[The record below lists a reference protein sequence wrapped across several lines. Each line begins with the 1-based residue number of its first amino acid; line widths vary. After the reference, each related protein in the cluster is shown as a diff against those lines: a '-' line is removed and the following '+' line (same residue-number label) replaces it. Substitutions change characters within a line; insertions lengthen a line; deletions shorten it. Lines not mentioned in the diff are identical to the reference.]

1 MQPQPRTRP
10 GDVST
15 DAGMDPGLKREI
27 CLRNA
32 SRALA
37 MRVDAARRDRA
48 DHPSAYREAG
58 EDASFENMHKGTSLL
73 YKQRF
78 EMSDT
83 QISLVEMPSIGTV
96 VKDELDRQARE
107 KQ

>member
-1 MQPQPRTRP
+1 MSGRP
-10 GDVST
+10 GDIST
-15 DAGMDPGLKREI
+15 HPEMDPAEKREI

-58 EDASFENMHKGTSLL
+58 EDASFENMDKGVALL

-78 EMSDT
+78 AMSDT
-83 QISLVEMPSIGTV
+83 QISFVEMPSIDTV
-96 VKDELDRQARE
+96 VRDELTRQAKE